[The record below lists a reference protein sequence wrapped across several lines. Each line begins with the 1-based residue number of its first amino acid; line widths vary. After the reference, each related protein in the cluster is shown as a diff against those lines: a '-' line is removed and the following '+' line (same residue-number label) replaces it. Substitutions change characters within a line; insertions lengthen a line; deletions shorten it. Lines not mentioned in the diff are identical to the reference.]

1 MTSPSKLSTSFFS
14 HSVIAGFF
22 FVTLGLLTVNTGCV
36 GLLAQMG
43 YWTGANLVPAE
54 FDGLEEQRV
63 AVVCVYKK
71 TSYGVGVEAELLA
84 REVER
89 ILKDNV
95 SKIKIVGQ
103 DEIADWV
110 DKNDWDELDYSEVG
124 RGVKAD
130 KVVAIDVSDF
140 QLYEGQSLYRGR
152 AKVLVRVFDLTEGG
166 KEAFRRQLPEI
177 KFPITGVYHSSETS
191 ETEFRRA
198 FLEVISRQVSRYFYD
213 YDMAERYG
221 RDPASLE

>member
-1 MTSPSKLSTSFFS
+1 MNSPPKNSASFF
-14 HSVIAGFF
+14 VRGTIAGFF
-22 FVTLGLLTVNTGCV
+22 LVTLSLLMVNAGCV

-54 FDGLEEQRV
+54 YDGLEDQRV

-71 TSYGVGVEAELLA
+71 ASYGVGVEAELLA
-84 REVER
+84 RGVER
-89 ILKDNV
+89 MLKENV
-95 SKIKIVGQ
+95 EKITVIGQ

-110 DKNDWDELDYSEVG
+110 DKNDWDEIDYSEVG

-130 KVVAIDVSDF
+130 KIVAIDVSDF

-152 AKVLVRVFDLTEGG
+152 AKVLVRVFDMTEGG

-191 ETEFRRA
+191 ETEFRRS
-198 FLEVISRQVSRYFYD
+198 FLEVIARQVGRYFYD

-221 RDPASLE
+221 RDPASLD